1 MNYNEI
7 GKTGMRV
14 SNLSFGASSLGG
26 VFHDIREAEGIKA
39 VILQT
44 HSGADGMQPKDGFQL
59 GNGKIIIQFAIAIF
73 HNQAT
78 GVTHNI
84 IVAVGVEIFANRG
97 NQTVD
102 EDIFIIAAHGNFTV
116 FHD

>member
-39 VILQT
+39 VDTAVENGMNFIDVSPYYGHYKAEIVLGT
-44 HSGADGMQPKDGFQL
+44 ALKEISRDKYYLSTKVGRFGHDAFNTCDYSGKR
-59 GNGKIIIQFAIAIF
+59 
-73 HNQAT
+73 AT
-78 GVTHNI
+78 ASVFES
-84 IVAVGVEIFANRG
+84 VERIH
-97 NQTVD
+97 
-102 EDIFIIAAHGNFTV
+102 I
-116 FHD
+116 

>member
-39 VILQT
+39 VYTAVENLPT
-44 HSGADGMQPKDGFQL
+44 TGTTRPKPY
-59 GNGKIIIQFAIAIF
+59 
-73 HNQAT
+73 
-78 GVTHNI
+78 
-84 IVAVGVEIFANRG
+84 
-97 NQTVD
+97 
-102 EDIFIIAAHGNFTV
+102 
-116 FHD
+116 

>member
-39 VILQT
+39 VYT
-44 HSGADGMQPKDGFQL
+44 AVENGMNFMMYLPTTGTTRPKPY
-59 GNGKIIIQFAIAIF
+59 
-73 HNQAT
+73 
-78 GVTHNI
+78 
-84 IVAVGVEIFANRG
+84 
-97 NQTVD
+97 
-102 EDIFIIAAHGNFTV
+102 
-116 FHD
+116 

>member
-39 VILQT
+39 VYTAVENGMMEKMEST
-44 HSGADGMQPKDGFQL
+44 HG
-59 GNGKIIIQFAIAIF
+59 IIPENVQRKVCMKAW
-73 HNQAT
+73 T
-78 GVTHNI
+78 DSTLNI
-84 IVAVGVEIFANRG
+84 SI
-97 NQTVD
+97 
-102 EDIFIIAAHGNFTV
+102 
-116 FHD
+116 

>member
-39 VILQT
+39 VYT
-44 HSGADGMQPKDGFQL
+44 AVENGMNFIDVSPYYGHYKAETVLGKALKEIHVTNIISLPKWDAMERWSQHMGLFRKTC
-59 GNGKIIIQFAIAIF
+59 NGKC
-73 HNQAT
+73 
-78 GVTHNI
+78 V
-84 IVAVGVEIFANRG
+84 
-97 NQTVD
+97 
-102 EDIFIIAAHGNFTV
+102 
-116 FHD
+116 